1 MYKGLLHTHYLVVI
15 LFLLLYTVKT
25 ILLLGNRLDVLSVF
39 SKKTRIFEMVV
50 STLFLVTG
58 IAMATQL
65 PFGSKYDYLFW
76 VKILLVLASIP
87 LAVIGFKKH
96 NKILASL
103 SLLMIISSFGLAE
116 SYSKRKNITDRS
128 SNLTD
133 SADGKTLYEA
143 NCKLCHGED
152 GKLGMA
158 GATDLSSSVLEKN
171 KIVEV
176 ILKGKGSMPPAG
188 VDENQANLIA
198 DFVLTLRK

>member
-1 MYKGLLHTHYLVVI
+1 MYKGLLHTHYLAVI

-25 ILLLGNRLDVLSVF
+25 ILLLGNRLDILSVF
-39 SKKTRIFEMVV
+39 SKKTRVFEMVI

-58 IAMATQL
+58 ITMAIQL

-87 LAVIGFKKH
+87 LAVVGFKKH

-116 SYSKRKNITDRS
+116 SYTKRKNITDKS
-128 SNLTD
+128 SSLSA
-133 SADGKTLYEA
+133 SADGKTLYDA

-158 GATDLSSSVLEKN
+158 GATDLSTSELKKN
-171 KIVEV
+171 KIIEV

-198 DFVLTLRK
+198 DFVLSLRK